1 VAKENWGE
9 EGSVNYFRKKIGG
22 FLSKKGATTLGIMTF
37 SIMTLSK
44 MTLSIM
50 TLIYTINKCG
60 KTRGQCYKTFYS
72 RRLRLFIIS

>member
-9 EGSVNYFRKKIGG
+9 EGSVNYFRKKNWGI
-22 FLSKKGATTLGIMTF
+22 FVKKGATTLGIMTLSIMTFSIMTF
-37 SIMTLSK
+37 SIMTLRK

-60 KTRGQCYKTFYS
+60 NQGPM
-72 RRLRLFIIS
+72 L